1 MAERY
6 LIDTNVVVNF
16 SERNLQPAAR
26 AFVVSVIDSEFCLSV
41 INKIELLGFSVQR
54 NDIVELVD
62 AAEVIGLT
70 DAVVE
75 KTIAI
80 RRSKRIKLPDAI
92 IAATCIMYSLTLLT
106 RNVADFN
113 GIKGLKVIDPNK

>member
-92 IAATCIMYSLTLLT
+92 IAATCIMHSLTLLT

>member
-1 MAERY
+1 M
-6 LIDTNVVVNF
+6 IDTNVVVNF

-92 IAATCIMYSLTLLT
+92 IAATCIMHSLTLLT